1 MHRIT
6 TPSQGR
12 VARYRLELC
21 RVALHRL
28 VLSRVVLHRLV
39 LGRAVLG
46 WFVLTAAVSPTGSAA
61 PKDAFDWPLRPRP
74 AVVRVFD
81 NPEHDWLPGHRG
93 VDLAGAAGQP
103 VLAAADG
110 VVAFAGTVAGKPVV
124 SVDHAGG
131 LRTTY
136 EPVRA
141 TTAAGRRVTRGSV
154 LGVLERGDHGCP
166 GVCLHWGLRRGRTYL
181 DPLPLVRPTPL
192 RLKPLADITGGTQG
206 SAHGSSRD
214 SPRVNTATTQVTA
227 MMASD
232 TTTTANRP
240 SLQFARG
247 RVCRMCARRT
257 PTATTRTSAK
267 AAATGATAAGRQPLT
282 AAACSRRTTFAM
294 AATAVRHHAKAVRSA
309 WRPCSVVG
317 TPLTTTAFR
326 YPTAPR

>member
-1 MHRIT
+1 MYRIT
-6 TPSQGR
+6 TPSQDR
-12 VARYRLELC
+12 VARDRLALGG
-21 RVALHRL
+21 VAVHRL
-28 VLSRVVLHRLV
+28 A

-46 WFVLTAAVSPTGSAA
+46 WLVLTAAVSPTGSAA

-110 VVAFAGTVAGKPVV
+110 VVAFAGTVAGKSVV
-124 SVDHAGG
+124 SVDHAGA

-141 TTAAGRRVTRGSV
+141 TTAAGRRVTRGTV

-192 RLKPLADITGGTQG
+192 RLKPLADITGTPAIPTAGHNPRFPQAG
-206 SAHGSSRD
+206 AHRDPRRPRVHRDAGHGSSRD

-227 MMASD
+227 MMARD

-247 RVCRMCARRT
+247 RVCRVRARRT
-257 PTATTRTSAK
+257 PTATTRTSAR

-282 AAACSRRTTFAM
+282 AAACSSRTAFAI
-294 AATAVRHHAKAVRSA
+294 AATAVRHHASAVRSA
-309 WRPCSVVG
+309 
-317 TPLTTTAFR
+317 
-326 YPTAPR
+326 